1 MAILDLLKA
10 IISETVHDRM

>member
-1 MAILDLLKA
+1 MANLHLLKA